1 MKKYIPHILGAI
13 FVLVIIGAWMLIA
26 HMFKKPSETQVPF
39 VVAHSYFVR
48 NDVTEP
54 IPVKIGS
61 QDEFERYFGMAAFMG
76 KDGQPTAIDF
86 DKQFVLA
93 IVLPVTDMST
103 QIMPLKV
110 EAKGNRLFYYYE
122 VKTGEQLS
130 FSIQPVSIIILDK
143 QYENHEVILNND
155 VQR

>member
-1 MKKYIPHILGAI
+1 MKYAKIILAMASLL
-13 FVLVIIGAWMLIA
+13 VLAGCTT
-26 HMFKKPSETQVPF
+26 HKPAEANVENVPF
-39 VVAHSYFVR
+39 QVAKNYFFK
-48 NDVTEP
+48 NDQTL
-54 IPVKIGS
+54 PVSPKITTATAFN
-61 QDEFERYFGMAAFMG
+61 QLFGMAAFMR

>member
-1 MKKYIPHILGAI
+1 MKYAKIILAMASLL
-13 FVLVIIGAWMLIA
+13 VLAGCTV
-26 HMFKKPSETQVPF
+26 HKPAEANVENVPF
-39 VVAHSYFVR
+39 QVAKNYFFK
-48 NDVTEP
+48 NDQP
-54 IPVKIGS
+54 LPAGPKITTAAAF
-61 QDEFERYFGMAAFMG
+61 DRLFGMAAFMG

-93 IVLPVTDMST
+93 IVLPVTDVAT
-103 QIMPLKV
+103 EIIPLKV

>member
-1 MKKYIPHILGAI
+1 
-13 FVLVIIGAWMLIA
+13 
-26 HMFKKPSETQVPF
+26 
-39 VVAHSYFVR
+39 
-48 NDVTEP
+48 
-54 IPVKIGS
+54 
-61 QDEFERYFGMAAFMG
+61 MG

-110 EAKGNRLFYYYE
+110 EAKSNKLFYYYE
-122 VKTGEQLS
+122 VKAGEQLS

>member
-1 MKKYIPHILGAI
+1 MKYAKIILAMASLL
-13 FVLVIIGAWMLIA
+13 VLAGCTA
-26 HMFKKPSETQVPF
+26 HKPAEANVENVPF
-39 VVAHSYFVR
+39 QVAKNYFFK
-48 NDVTEP
+48 NDQP
-54 IPVKIGS
+54 LPASPKITTAAAF
-61 QDEFERYFGMAAFMG
+61 DRLFGMAAFMG

-103 QIMPLKV
+103 QIMSLKV
-110 EAKGNRLFYYYE
+110 EAKGNKLFYYYE